1 MSKAFLTEGGDWDF
15 CAEKGVSCV
24 YAIAGMGACRECRNV
39 AVLEWEEAQK
49 KQQQEA
55 AKETRFCAQK

>member
-15 CAEKGVSCV
+15 CVEKGVSCV

-39 AVLEWEEAQK
+39 AVLEREEAQK
-49 KQQQEA
+49 KQQEA
-55 AKETRFCAQK
+55 TKEAKFCAQK

>member
-24 YAIAGMGACRECRNV
+24 YAIAGMGACRECRNA
-39 AVLEWEEAQK
+39 AVLEREEAQK
-49 KQQQEA
+49 KQQEA
-55 AKETRFCAQK
+55 SKEKNA

>member
-24 YAIAGMGACRECRNV
+24 YAIAGMGACRECRNA
-39 AVLEWEEAQK
+39 AVLEREEAQK
-49 KQQQEA
+49 KQQEA
-55 AKETRFCAQK
+55 SKEKKS

>member
-49 KQQQEA
+49 KQQDAE
-55 AKETRFCAQK
+55 K

>member
-1 MSKAFLTEGGDWDF
+1 MSKAFLTEGSDWDF

-49 KQQQEA
+49 KQQEA
-55 AKETRFCAQK
+55 AKETIFCAQK